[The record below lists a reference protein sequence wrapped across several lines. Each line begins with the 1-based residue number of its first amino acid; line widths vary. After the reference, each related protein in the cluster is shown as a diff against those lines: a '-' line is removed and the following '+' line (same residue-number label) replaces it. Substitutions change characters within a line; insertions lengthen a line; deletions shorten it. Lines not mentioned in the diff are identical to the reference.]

1 MIIYLFIVVLA
12 VFIMNYAM
20 VTQQSSCKQHI
31 DDLREAKELDE
42 TLNVYFSE
50 PDVFKQYYLENNY
63 GSLSEVTSA
72 MFDDPTMRIL

>member
-20 VTQQSSCKQHI
+20 VAQQSSCKQRI
-31 DDLREAKELDE
+31 DDLKEAKELDE